1 MSISQQTAAKL
12 RDDPKEILYLS
23 FGNDPKENSKKN
35 EVAQSGSQTLENTQ
49 VRVAGTTLNFS
60 PWVVCDT
67 VFNNLFLGLSVFTPI
82 EKLGLILT
90 QRLQKVIESDT
101 FERSVKTSF

>member
-1 MSISQQTAAKL
+1 M
-12 RDDPKEILYLS
+12 
-23 FGNDPKENSKKN
+23 
-35 EVAQSGSQTLENTQ
+35 LENTQ

-90 QRLQKVIESDT
+90 
-101 FERSVKTSF
+101 